1 MLNKVEDFHVDCFF
15 FVVAH
20 IIPGLLMLSVLLAG
34 CNAPFAITVI
44 MLSLGSN
51 GAATITNLQNCQDL
65 SPQFAGTLFGI
76 ANCIGSITGVLT
88 PYLTSVF
95 TKERVSILLLGF
107 WQIHDDACVSEQ
119 CSGVEYYLRNWGL
132 RIYRNR
138 YRFYFIR
145 IWVYTIV

>member
-1 MLNKVEDFHVDCFF
+1 
-15 FVVAH
+15 
-20 IIPGLLMLSVLLAG
+20 MLSVLLAG

-95 TKERVSILLLGF
+95 TKERVSTPFFNCWLLHNNLLCFRAVYQSGILFTELGV
-107 WQIHDDACVSEQ
+107 AC
-119 CSGVEYYLRNWGL
+119 
-132 RIYRNR
+132 I
-138 YRFYFIR
+138 
-145 IWVYTIV
+145 